1 MPTKPSFYRWKLGFF
16 LTLTMRKV
24 KLEPN
29 CYYHIYNRGI
39 NRASLFFN
47 TSNWGFFLTRLRD
60 YFDPTLAEMV
70 AYCLMP
76 NHYHFLVHIKSEN
89 FGLEVMQP
97 FLVSYTKA
105 INKQENRVGPLFQ
118 GPFQAKRIDT
128 ENTLV
133 QVSQYIHLN
142 PVLAGLT
149 PHPAQWKFS
158 SYLDYVGLRQ
168 GTFPQSRH
176 VLAYFQSPSAYAD
189 FVMAGLQDKR
199 LAQREEG
206 EMNKGI

>member
-1 MPTKPSFYRWKLGFF
+1 
-16 LTLTMRKV
+16 MRKV

-39 NRASLFFN
+39 NRQPIFFN
-47 TSNWGFFLTRLRD
+47 TANWGYFLTRLREYLISEYAD
-60 YFDPTLAEMV
+60 LV

-76 NHYHFLVHIKSEN
+76 NHYHLLVHIKSDK

-97 FLVSYTKA
+97 FTVSYTRG

-118 GPFQAKRIDT
+118 GPFQAKPLDT
-128 ENTLV
+128 ENQIV

-142 PVLAGLT
+142 PVLAGLS

-158 SYLDYVGLRQ
+158 SYQDYVGLRQ
-168 GTFPQSRH
+168 GTFPQTYH
-176 VLAYFQSPSAYAD
+176 ILTYFPSPSAYEN
-189 FVMAGLQDKR
+189 FVMDGLQNKK
-199 LAQREEG
+199 LVQKEEL
-206 EMNKGI
+206 ELKNGI